1 MATSTSLSA
10 FQQLQHAQSIDSTWK
25 ASIFVMKNRIIG
37 NNNTSIIDT
46 TVTNNSNIKS
56 TSHSDLQ
63 SIDIVPYLK
72 KPSIETECFYLHQLK
87 YPAGASFCFNGYSGI
102 ADAKPLSKYLIKC
115 ALASSGTE
123 LSVGKS
129 HGPSKNSKRLV
140 HRFHTLYKMISFLM

>member
-1 MATSTSLSA
+1 MATSASLSA

-25 ASIFVMKNRIIG
+25 ASILVIKNRNIG
-37 NNNTSIIDT
+37 NSNTANTDT
-46 TVTNNSNIKS
+46 TVTNSSNVKP

-87 YPAGASFCFNGYSGI
+87 YPPGASFCFHGYSGI

-123 LSVGKS
+123 LSIGKS
-129 HGPSKNSKRLV
+129 HGPSKKSKRLV
-140 HRFHTLYKMISFLM
+140 HSYHTLDR